1 MAMRASELPSCE
13 VLGPLD
19 PAFAKPRTVALLE
32 RAENRH
38 LLDHV
43 AMDAFG
49 AHVFPG
55 DLLAYPPA
63 GFLQDLNRQIQD
75 GNPIHLWVNL
85 PVCEQRCHF
94 CQFPVVTARD
104 AGHRGGVL
112 QRGLDAYLR
121 EVRLWLEAVPA
132 LGQVPIGAFSL
143 LGGTP
148 TLLSDE
154 QLEAL
159 LYFYREHF
167 RFRADTSIR
176 IEGTASSFTRDRLE
190 QLRHQ
195 GIGTVSAGIQSFD
208 DAVLAAAH
216 CVHTAADAIRYLEQA
231 RLRFEVDLDLMYGM
245 AGQDVRGFTHHGRLK
260 KAARIFRDSG
270 YRIHLDLGYEI
281 KSDKGR
287 FFAPHEDGLPDW
299 VHRIRT
305 LPEPF
310 GQYSNELVA
319 GSLRRT
325 GPGGGRGAL
334 CPGDRQPAGADVRGL
349 EPQDPDRGERDP
361 PRERLFFHG
370 PAPGHRGLRQVDPG
384 REVRAVA
391 GPRPDVDQRTR
402 QPEIRPTSLS
412 KGPEAPGFA
421 LHHARRAQ
429 PGRP

>member
-1 MAMRASELPSCE
+1 MRASERSSCE

-32 RAENRH
+32 RPENRH

-55 DLLAYPPA
+55 DLRAYPPA
-63 GFLQDLNRQIQD
+63 GFLRDLDRQIQD

-104 AGHRGGVL
+104 AGHRGVVL
-112 QRGLDAYLR
+112 QRWLDANLR
-121 EVRLWLEAVPA
+121 EARLWLEAVPA

-154 QLEAL
+154 QLAAL

-167 RFRADTSIR
+167 RFRADTAIR

-190 QLRHQ
+190 QLRDL

-231 RLRFEVDLDLMYGM
+231 RLRFEVDQGRIPLDST
-245 AGQDVRGFTHHGRLK
+245 RGFTRHGRLK
-260 KAARIFRDSG
+260 KAARIFRNSG

-299 VHRIRT
+299 VHRIRI

-310 GQYSNELVA
+310 GQ
-319 GSLRRT
+319 
-325 GPGGGRGAL
+325 
-334 CPGDRQPAGADVRGL
+334 
-349 EPQDPDRGERDP
+349 
-361 PRERLFFHG
+361 
-370 PAPGHRGLRQVDPG
+370 
-384 REVRAVA
+384 
-391 GPRPDVDQRTR
+391 
-402 QPEIRPTSLS
+402 
-412 KGPEAPGFA
+412 
-421 LHHARRAQ
+421 
-429 PGRP
+429 